1 MGKNGNTGIKLSAQ
15 QERFCLEY
23 TKDFNGQQA
32 AIRAGYSAK
41 TAKETAS
48 RLLTYVNVSSRIA
61 QLQAKM
67 ESKFEITKEM
77 LARELLAIARSD
89 VRKYFNDDYQLK
101 QIKDLDDEAAAA
113 ISEIEVSEINAGEV
127 SIGLTKKIKRSDKV
141 RAIAELNKMFGFHAP
156 EKSIVENTGEI
167 FIGGRKIHDE

>member
-1 MGKNGNTGIKLSAQ
+1 MPKNRNALN
-15 QERFCLEY
+15 ERQKQFCREY
-23 TKDFNGQQA
+23 VKDFNAQQA
-32 AIRAGYSAK
+32 ATRAGYSAK
-41 TAKETAS
+41 TAYAIGS
-48 RLLTYVNVSSRIA
+48 ALLNKLEIKTYLA
-61 QLQAKM
+61 TLQARAA
-67 ESKFEITKEM
+67 EKFEITKEM

>member
-1 MGKNGNTGIKLSAQ
+1 MAKNDNVNKLTPK
-15 QERFCLEY
+15 QERFCQEY
-23 TKDFNGQQA
+23 CIDFNGAAA
-32 AIRAGYSAK
+32 AIRAGYSEK
-41 TAKETAS
+41 TAKEIAAEN
-48 RLLTYVNVSSRIA
+48 LTKPNIQARIA
-61 QLQAKM
+61 ELQQKTA
-67 ESKFEITKEM
+67 EKFEVTKEM

-141 RAIAELNKMFGFHAP
+141 RAIAELNKMFGFLAP
-156 EKSIVENTGEI
+156 EKREIENTGEI
-167 FIGGRKIHDE
+167 FIGGKKIPKE